1 MVNNRNTRMGRT
13 VLIAKDGRK
22 LVELDRKK
30 NDFQL
35 YNLKNDNEERYKL
48 ATQYPEPVSA
58 LKTFLLRELN
68 SARPDL

>member
-1 MVNNRNTRMGRT
+1 MGRT

-48 ATQYPEPVSA
+48 AAQYPEPVSA